1 MEKQNKRGGG
11 PAPMWVNRRWQQ
23 EHQVV
28 TRGGGLKLDGV
39 FGKIICPPVFSLSLS
54 FFFKEVGV
62 SLSAHPRATNYN
74 SHVTHSTHNK
84 S

>member
-1 MEKQNKRGGG
+1 M
-11 PAPMWVNRRWQQ
+11 VI
-23 EHQVV
+23 
-28 TRGGGLKLDGV
+28 GGLKLDGV
-39 FGKIICPPVFSLSLS
+39 FGKIIRPPVFFLSPPAFFG
-54 FFFKEVGV
+54 FFFGGVRVGV